1 MSNISE
7 ANLVADF
14 EKIGVCAG
22 DTVLIRASLGA
33 VGRIDGGAEAF
44 INALLKAV
52 GVNGTIVSLAFT
64 DGGAF
69 IKKPKIENA
78 FDLKKKS
85 YAGAL
90 PNAMI
95 RRNDAFRSSHPMCSY
110 VAIGKFAE
118 QITKNHDE
126 NSPAYEPIRKIIQL
140 DGKSILVGCVDNSPG
155 FTTTHLAE
163 ADLGLL
169 SLSVFPKL
177 RSTFYKSRDG
187 EIKLFRRTDPGL
199 CSNSFYKFYALY
211 VKNKILTTGF
221 IGGAYSIIAPA
232 KECYEIEY
240 AALKHNHKINICE
253 SNMCFTCNAGR
264 WDRIHHAPGY
274 FCRIILRKIKSKFSL
289 LLKDSKNK

>member
-1 MSNISE
+1 MTNISE
-7 ANLVADF
+7 VDLMRNF
-14 EKIGVCAG
+14 SQMGICTG
-22 DTVLIRASLGA
+22 DIILIRASLGA
-33 VGRIDGGAEAF
+33 VGRVSGGAKTF
-44 INALLKAV
+44 IDALLKTV
-52 GVNGTIVSLAFT
+52 GAEGTIVSLAFT
-64 DGGAF
+64 DSSF
-69 IKKPKIENA
+69 VKKPNIENA
-78 FDLKKKS
+78 FDVKKKS

-90 PNAMI
+90 PNMMLQQD
-95 RRNDAFRSSHPMCSY
+95 NAFRSRHPMCSY

-126 NSPAYEPIRKIIQL
+126 KSPAYEPIRKIVEL
-140 DGKSILVGCVDNSPG
+140 NGKCMLVGCVDSSPG

-177 RSTFYKSRDG
+177 RSTFYKTQNG

-221 IGGAYSIIAPA
+221 IGNAYSIIAPA
-232 KECYEIEY
+232 KESYQIEFI
-240 AALKHNHKINICE
+240 ALKNNHKLNICD
-253 SNMCFTCNAGR
+253 SNMCYTCNAGR

-274 FCRIILRKIKSKFSL
+274 FLRLISRKLRKKFSL
-289 LLKDSKNK
+289 FFESSQN